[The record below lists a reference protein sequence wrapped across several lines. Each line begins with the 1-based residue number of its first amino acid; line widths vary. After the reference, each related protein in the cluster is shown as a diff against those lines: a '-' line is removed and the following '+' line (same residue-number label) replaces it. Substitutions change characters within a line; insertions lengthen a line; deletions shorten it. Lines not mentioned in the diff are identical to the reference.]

1 MVDDR
6 DKVILSLLAVVTHDL
21 LYALTVGPSLE
32 GPEEDGLLYSIHR
45 QGVLTQP
52 LYCPL
57 DLLWCHNTAI
67 AGHGYKVECLC
78 VREEAKGGSGV
89 RWSPH
94 LHDPAADVVATYH
107 VHIVV
112 EKIGGGE
119 PTDAISK

>member
-1 MVDDR
+1 MVSR
-6 DKVILSLLAVVTHDL
+6 LRPLPPYLCAPLCLSVT
-21 LYALTVGPSLE
+21 TSPPSSLSTHLSR
-32 GPEEDGLLYSIHR
+32 PPSSSLPPSFPPY
-45 QGVLTQP
+45 
-52 LYCPL
+52 
-57 DLLWCHNTAI
+57 LLWCHNTAI
-67 AGHGYKVECLC
+67 AGHGYKVECFC

-89 RWSPH
+89 RRSPH